1 MIRFILLIMVLLIGL
16 IACSNSTETSTD
28 SSSVEVST
36 EQNSSDQ
43 MIDEN
48 ESVLSS
54 IMPNQIGKTPQISFD
69 IAFKRLGLEN
79 IDIVKLDCEGSE
91 WEILEN
97 VDVWKKVKF
106 FDPPKRDGPINFS
119 FLGNMRGF
127 IFPHSGLF

>member
-48 ESVLSS
+48 ESVGSTGT
-54 IMPNQIGKTPQISFD
+54 IGSM
-69 IAFKRLGLEN
+69 
-79 IDIVKLDCEGSE
+79 S
-91 WEILEN
+91 
-97 VDVWKKVKF
+97 DV
-106 FDPPKRDGPINFS
+106 G
-119 FLGNMRGF
+119 
-127 IFPHSGLF
+127 